1 MASGVPTLAQ
11 NYNITSITDTA
22 PGQVT
27 VTIATDFSS
36 ANYMIVGSAGTLDGA
51 GKWVGVSATTP
62 PTAGAMLLNS
72 FSAAGTLGDPSTG
85 GGWYVAAFGD
95 Q

>member
-1 MASGVPTLAQ
+1 MSSGVPTLAQ
-11 NYNITSITDTA
+11 NYNITSVTDTA
-22 PGQVT
+22 VGQVT

-36 ANYMIVGSAGTLDGA
+36 ANYIIVASANTLDGA
-51 GKWVGVSATTP
+51 GKWVGVSLTTP

-72 FSAAGTLGDPSTG
+72 FSAATTLGDVSSG
-85 GGWYVAAFGD
+85 GALYVVAFGD